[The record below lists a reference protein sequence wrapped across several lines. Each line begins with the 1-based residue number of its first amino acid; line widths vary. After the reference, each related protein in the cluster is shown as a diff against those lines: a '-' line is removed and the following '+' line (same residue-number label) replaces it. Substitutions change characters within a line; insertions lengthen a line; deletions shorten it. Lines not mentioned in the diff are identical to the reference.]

1 MQTVLK
7 AIPRSDK
14 GKQAAKRL
22 RREGLIPAV
31 LYGHKFDPVLL
42 ALEEKS
48 FLAAL
53 RREKGLHGLLS
64 LKVEGEGDG
73 HMVVVKEM
81 QRDPLKD
88 HVLHVDLQK
97 IQAEEELHAVV
108 SLHFTG
114 EPVGVRAG
122 GILQHYLYE
131 VSVQCLPKDL
141 PEYITV
147 DVSHLGLKENLRIS
161 DLPVPEGVKY
171 LNKPE
176 EIVAAVTPKR
186 VREAAKAVTELYAE
200 QPAEEEGEA
209 EAGAKGAAA
218 EETQSSPGAEEAS
231 RE

>member
-1 MQTVLK
+1 MQTVLN
-7 AIPRSDK
+7 AVPRSHK

-22 RREGLIPAV
+22 RREGLIPAI

-64 LKVEGEGDG
+64 LKVAGDRDG
-73 HMVVVKEM
+73 HTVVVKEV

-88 HVLHVDLQK
+88 HVLHVDLQR
-97 IQAEEELHAVV
+97 IHADEELHAVV
-108 SLHFTG
+108 SLHFKG
-114 EPVGVRAG
+114 EPVGVKAG

-131 VSVQCLPKDL
+131 VNVQCLPKDL
-141 PEYITV
+141 PEYIPV
-147 DVSHLGLKENLRIS
+147 DVSHLDLKENLRIS
-161 DLPVPEGVKY
+161 DLPLLDGVKY
-171 LNKPE
+171 INKPE

-186 VREAAKAVTELYAE
+186 VREVAKVVTELYE
-200 QPAEEEGEA
+200 EEAEEE
-209 EAGAKGAAA
+209 AAA
-218 EETQSSPGAEEAS
+218 EAEEAAGGKAAPSPEGEEPS